1 MHGIVNSALILNGG
15 GSCLRFKQTPDPGP
29 SDAGSGGACVMSDR
43 FRSGR
48 RTEMIM
54 FQELLASLVSLLIV
68 DPLQAEMSERL
79 AQARAPQAVIAQVRA
94 CAEASLPGLADR
106 AMAEPLWVVTTAL
119 NVWTGQ
125 TAPESIL
132 GSTPQCES
140 ALKSARVYLES
151 RGA

>member
-1 MHGIVNSALILNGG
+1 
-15 GSCLRFKQTPDPGP
+15 
-29 SDAGSGGACVMSDR
+29 
-43 FRSGR
+43 
-48 RTEMIM
+48 M

-79 AQARAPQAVIAQVRA
+79 AQARAPQAVIADVRT
-94 CAEASLPGLADR
+94 CAEASLPELAER
-106 AMAEPLWVVTTAL
+106 AVAEPLWVVTTAL

-125 TAPESIL
+125 TQPESIL
-132 GSTPQCES
+132 GNNPQCEA

>member
-1 MHGIVNSALILNGG
+1 VIVL
-15 GSCLRFKQTPDPGP
+15 
-29 SDAGSGGACVMSDR
+29 
-43 FRSGR
+43 
-48 RTEMIM
+48 
-54 FQELLASLVSLLIV
+54 QEILASLVSLLIV

-79 AQARAPQAVIAQVRA
+79 AQVRAPQAVIADVRT
-94 CAEASLPGLADR
+94 CAEASLPTLADR
-106 AMAEPLWVVTTAL
+106 AMAEPMWVVSTAL

-125 TAPESIL
+125 ATPESIL